1 MNAATD
7 WTPKDDNQFRQMQ
20 MTKSKNVLFSV
31 FFTAM
36 ELIGRLRGRSGV
48 VWGVRVG
55 VDLPFK
61 SRPLLVSI

>member
-31 FFTAM
+31 FFKAM

-48 VWGVRVG
+48 VWGVRVR

-61 SRPLLVSI
+61 SRSLLVSI